1 MPGGPFPTLRIPNP
15 NQPPLPNPGPNP
27 NWVGFLTV
35 PPGAGFLAPT
45 PTLSSYGF
53 QSDLYQLYATG
64 DFVTHSLPV
73 LAFSSLANIGIVTL
87 QLYWATLI
95 LKGVRKLLAGGDG
108 GKKGGKKSG
117 KAA

>member
-1 MPGGPFPTLRIPNP
+1 M
-15 NQPPLPNPGPNP
+15 
-27 NWVGFLTV
+27 
-35 PPGAGFLAPT
+35 
-45 PTLSSYGF
+45 
-53 QSDLYQLYATG
+53 
-64 DFVTHSLPV
+64 

-108 GKKGGKKSG
+108 GKGGKKSG